1 MLRNTLGLAF
11 TLIVIISGSAFA
23 GIATVEDAMAE
34 KSIGRSDAPVTIIE
48 YASLTCSHCAAF
60 HTDTL
65 PHIKK
70 NYIDTGKVRLVYN
83 DFPLGSLAMAA
94 AMVARCS
101 GEKNFFPMI
110 DALFT
115 SQKTWATSSAPLEAL
130 GGIARLSGMSEDD
143 VADCL
148 DDKDLFDAIKN
159 RAEQAGA
166 DLGISSTPTFFIEG
180 TKVPG
185 NLPYEDFQEILDK
198 ALAKKQ

>member
-1 MLRNTLGLAF
+1 MLRYTLGLAF
-11 TLIVIISGSAFA
+11 TLIVMMSGSAWA

-34 KSIGRSDAPVTIIE
+34 KSIGRADAPVTIIE

-65 PHIKK
+65 PLIKK

-83 DFPLGSLAMAA
+83 DFPLGSLAMAG

-110 DALFT
+110 DALFS
-115 SQKTWATSSAPLEAL
+115 SQKTWASSDTPLEAL
-130 GGIARLSGMSEDD
+130 GGIARLIGMSEDD
-143 VADCL
+143 VDNCL
-148 DDKDLFDAIKN
+148 DDKNIFNAIKD
-159 RAEQAGA
+159 RAERAGN
-166 DLGISSTPTFFIEG
+166 DLGIRSTPTFFIEG

-185 NLPYEDFQEILDK
+185 NLPYKDFQQILDK

>member
-1 MLRNTLGLAF
+1 LLRYTLGLAF
-11 TLIVIISGSAFA
+11 TVIVVMSSSAWA

-34 KSIGRSDAPVTIIE
+34 KSIGRADAPVTIIE

-65 PHIKK
+65 PLIKK

-83 DFPLGSLAMAA
+83 DFPLGSLAMAG

-110 DALFT
+110 NALFA
-115 SQKTWATSSAPLEAL
+115 SQETWAASDAPLEAL
-130 GGIARLSGMSEDD
+130 AGIARLIGMSEDD
-143 VADCL
+143 VADCI
-148 DDKDLFDAIKN
+148 DDKNIFDAIKN
-159 RAEQAGA
+159 RADQAGN
-166 DLGISSTPTFFIEG
+166 DLGIRSTPTFFIEG

-185 NLPYEDFQEILDK
+185 NLPYADFQKILDK

>member
-1 MLRNTLGLAF
+1 MLRYTLGLAF
-11 TLIVIISGSAFA
+11 TLIVVMSGSAWA
-23 GIATVEDAMAE
+23 GIATVEEAMAE
-34 KSIGRSDAPVTIIE
+34 KSIGRADAPVTIIE

-110 DALFT
+110 DALFA
-115 SQKTWATSSAPLEAL
+115 SQRTWATGDAPIEAI
-130 GGIARLSGMSEDD
+130 GGIARLIGMSEDD

-148 DDKDLFDAIKN
+148 DDQNIFDAIKN
-159 RAEQAGA
+159 RADHAGKS
-166 DLGISSTPTFFIEG
+166 LGISSTPTFFVEG

-185 NLPYEDFQEILDK
+185 NLPYKDFQKILDK

>member
-1 MLRNTLGLAF
+1 MLRYTLGLAF
-11 TLIVIISGSAFA
+11 TVIVVMSSSAWA

-34 KSIGRSDAPVTIIE
+34 KSIGRADAPVTIIE

-65 PHIKK
+65 PLIKK

-83 DFPLGSLAMAA
+83 DFPLGSLAMAG

-110 DALFT
+110 NALFA
-115 SQKTWATSSAPLEAL
+115 SQETWAASDAPLEAL
-130 GGIARLSGMSEDD
+130 AGIARLIGMSEDD
-143 VADCL
+143 VADCI
-148 DDKDLFDAIKN
+148 DDKNIFDAIKN
-159 RAEQAGA
+159 RADQAGN
-166 DLGISSTPTFFIEG
+166 DLGIRSTPTFFIEG

-185 NLPYEDFQEILDK
+185 NLPYADFQKILDK